1 MTSYLWI
8 FVLGSLIVSGVRM
21 QEEDALDDA
30 ENDEAAADDL
40 APADE
45 EESTIPDEA
54 NTAAE
59 DLPQHSDDTSVSE
72 ADGEEAASDVEPIA
86 ESPEEPAPDPEPE
99 DTNTEPEAASD
110 VEPIAESP
118 EEPAPAEEEPAEEE
132 EAPADTD
139 DASDGDVTVDPQV
152 DASEVTEAAPEEPA
166 GEEEE
171 EPAQEEPT
179 EDEGDAPEG
188 PAETD
193 SSDVPEEPIEDSETA
208 VRGFDLSEA
217 IADLDEEAQP
227 EEDLAENTFGDADR
241 QSAGD
246 SVPGKARSAG
256 AVSDPSDRGSGTVV
270 GIVCGIAVAAIGA
283 ITGYFT
289 YQKKKLCFKVQRG
302 DPESAKEENS
312 TQSDPQVLSN
322 LLTSS

>member
-72 ADGEEAASDVEPIA
+72 ADGE
-86 ESPEEPAPDPEPE
+86 
-99 DTNTEPEAASD
+99 EAASD

>member
-21 QEEDALDDA
+21 Q
-30 ENDEAAADDL
+30 
-40 APADE
+40 
-45 EESTIPDEA
+45 EA

-72 ADGEEAASDVEPIA
+72 ADGE
-86 ESPEEPAPDPEPE
+86 
-99 DTNTEPEAASD
+99 EAASD

-152 DASEVTEAAPEEPA
+152 DASEVTEAEAPEEPA